1 MKKFAKLTS
10 LACAVALQFS
20 GAAVAGSFQAVTS
33 ESVGT
38 EAASVGTLS
47 ANISGDSI
55 VMDFDSGMSADN
67 RLFIRLDNGATFA
80 DAAYSL
86 EVSTGGAGNGD
97 LTDFVLVTQT
107 PAGATELEF
116 RAVSALITSENYI
129 LSGSAVAGQAV
140 NVNVPALAAGGEISV
155 SAEAQDSFGAFEFF
169 SGLELFE
176 YANEFAALL
185 TKPAD
190 AIVDVDDN
198 RLSFTGGA
206 SSDTIELNFAGA
218 MITNALS
225 LSDDDT
231 VAITLSGDMSGIAS
245 IGLTTDTTARGNFTI
260 DTAANTATFAAS
272 ASDVFAATSTIL
284 TANVTGS
291 SALATRSF
299 TVMADLDFE
308 TETDK
313 NLIAENSPAGAW
325 SINGLQAKVSH
336 MSLNST
342 GFVSWLKVAN
352 EGTTAAEISADI
364 IYTLADGTEGSVTN
378 ATLGTVDAGGVATVG
393 EAAILSAIGEP
404 TQLVDAS
411 LTVTV
416 AGQTNLIH
424 LIAEKKASDGRLP
437 IPVYYNTGGATPRN
451 WVN

>member
-1 MKKFAKLTS
+1 MRKFAKLTS
-10 LACAVALQFS
+10 LACAVAVQFS
-20 GAAVAGSFQAVTS
+20 GAAIAGTFQSITS

-47 ANISGDSI
+47 ANIAGDSV
-55 VMDFDSGMSADN
+55 VMDFATGMSADN

-86 EVSTGGAGNGD
+86 EVSTGGAGTGD
-97 LTDFVLVTQT
+97 LTDFVLITQT

-116 RAVSALITSENYI
+116 RAVSALVTTENYI
-129 LSGSAVAGQAV
+129 LSGSAIAGQAV
-140 NVNVPALAAGGEISV
+140 NVNVPALAAGGNVSV
-155 SAEAQDSFGAFEFF
+155 SAEGQDSFGAFEFF
-169 SGLELFE
+169 SGSELFE
-176 YANEFAALL
+176 YANQFAALL

-206 SSDTIELNFAGA
+206 SSDTVELSFDSAA
-218 MITNALS
+218 LTNSLS
-225 LSDDDT
+225 LNDSDT
-231 VAITLSGDMSGIAS
+231 VNVTLSGDMSGIAS

-313 NLIAENSPAGAW
+313 NLIAENSSAGAW

-336 MSLNST
+336 MTLNTS

-352 EGTTAAEISADI
+352 EGTTVAEISADI

-378 ATLGTVDAGGVATVG
+378 ATLGSVDAGGVTTVG
-393 EAAILSAIGEP
+393 EAAILSAIGDP

-416 AGQTNLIH
+416 AGQTDLIH
-424 LIAEKKASDGRLP
+424 LVAEKKASDGRLS